1 MDEGHFFEGFTDEL
15 REVTGGRVRVRHG
28 GSGLPVLL
36 IHGHPRTGAT
46 WHMVAARLV
55 RAGFT
60 VVVPDMPGYGQS
72 DCPPI
77 REDHSQQSKRAV
89 AAALVEL
96 MASLGHDRFHVAG
109 HDRGSY
115 VALRLTLD
123 HPRAVERLAV
133 LDGIPITEHLTHG
146 GWEFARRWWHWFFF
160 AAPEKPERA
169 ILADPARWY
178 GGTPE
183 HMGQHA
189 WAEFQ
194 AAIHDPD
201 TVRAMLEDYRA
212 GLGVDREHEEADRA
226 AGRRVECPTLLL
238 WSRLDDLELIHPDP
252 LARWRDWAT
261 DISGHSIETH
271 HHMAEEDP
279 KGLARA
285 LSEHFAGG

>member
-1 MDEGHFFEGFTDEL
+1 MNEGSFFEGFADEL
-15 REVTGGRVRVRHG
+15 REVGGGRVRVRHG
-28 GSGLPVLL
+28 GDGPPVLL

-46 WHMVAARLV
+46 WHMVASRLV

-60 VVVPDMPGYGQS
+60 VVCPDMPGYGQS
-72 DCPPI
+72 SCPRI
-77 REDHSQQSKRAV
+77 RADHSQQSKRAV
-89 AAALVEL
+89 AAALAEL
-96 MASLGHDRFHVAG
+96 MCSLGHDRFHVAG

-115 VALRLTLD
+115 VALRLALD
-123 HPRAVERLAV
+123 HPEAVERLSV

-146 GWEFARRWWHWFFF
+146 GSEFARRWWHWFFF
-160 AAPEKPERA
+160 AVPDKPERA
-169 ILADPARWY
+169 ILADPAQWY

-183 HMGQHA
+183 QMGAQA

-226 AGRRVECPTLLL
+226 AGRRVECPTLLV

-252 LARWRDWAT
+252 VARWRNWASDLRGYPIQT
-261 DISGHSIETH
+261 R

-279 KGLARA
+279 EALARA
-285 LSEHFAGG
+285 LAEHFSAG